1 MESINAWLAEWPLAQ
16 GLLGLTLLILLAMLL
31 HFIVRRTVLRALR
44 GVIKRTETKLDDYI
58 IQHNTLGYLF
68 HVVPS
73 AVIQFG
79 VQYVPNVPGDLATVV
94 RNVALAY
101 TILMVMLAIS
111 ALLRAVNDI
120 YEHRPENRARPIKGY
135 LQLIKIVLTVV
146 GIILI
151 IATLIERSPLLLL
164 SGMGALTAV
173 LMLVFKDTIL
183 SFVAGIQ
190 IASHDMVRV
199 GDWIEMPQLGADGD
213 VIEIALHTVKVQ
225 NWDRTITTIP
235 TWRLVGESF
244 RNWRGMTESGGRRIK
259 RALHIDQGS
268 IHFLTAAELEHL
280 QRFELLRDY
289 LGEKRQELEEWNA
302 RYSGDINQRRL
313 TNIGTFRAY
322 VTQYLKSHPGVHQG
336 LILMVRQLPP
346 GPQGLPLEVYCFSAD
361 IGWVPH
367 ENLAGDIFDHL
378 LSIMGEF
385 GLAVF
390 QNPSGRDLALVG
402 ASRANDPDH
411 KS

>member
-1 MESINAWLAEWPLAQ
+1 MEAFNSWWAEWPLAQ
-16 GLLGLTLLILLAMLL
+16 GLMGLVLLGLVAMLL
-31 HFIVRRTVLRALR
+31 HFIARRTLLRLFR
-44 GVIKRTETKLDDYI
+44 GLIKRTETRLDDYI
-58 IQHNTLGYLF
+58 IKHGTLGYLF
-68 HVVPS
+68 HLVPS

-79 VQYVPNVPGDLATVV
+79 VQYVPNVPDDLATVV

-101 TILMVMLAIS
+101 TIFMVMLAIS
-111 ALLRAVNDI
+111 AFLKAVNDI

-135 LQLIKIVLTVV
+135 LQLIKIVLSVV
-146 GIILI
+146 ATILI

-213 VIEIALHTVKVQ
+213 VVEIALHTVKVQ

-244 RNWRGMTESGGRRIK
+244 RNWRGMIDSGGRRIK
-259 RALHIDQGS
+259 RALHIDLGS
-268 IHFLTAAELEHL
+268 IHFLTGDELQHL
-280 QRFELLRDY
+280 ERFELLREY
-289 LGEKRQELEEWNA
+289 LAAKTEELSGWNA
-302 RYSGDINQRRL
+302 RFSGDINQRRL

-322 VTQYLKSHPGVHQG
+322 VFHYLKSHPGVHQG
-336 LILMVRQLPP
+336 MSLLVRQLQPQ
-346 GPQGLPLEVYCFSAD
+346 PQGLPLEIYCFSAD
-361 IGWVPH
+361 TSWLAH
-367 ENLAGDIFDHL
+367 EDLAGDIFDHL
-378 LSIMGEF
+378 LAIMGEF
-385 GLAVF
+385 GLNVF
-390 QNPSGRDLALVG
+390 QSPGGRDLAGLLVRDQ
-402 ASRANDPDH
+402 ADH
-411 KS
+411 G

>member
-1 MESINAWLAEWPLAQ
+1 MESITDWFAEWPLAQ
-16 GLLGLTLLILLAMLL
+16 GLLGLLLLLLLAILL

-44 GVIKRTETKLDDYI
+44 GLIKRTETKLDDYI

-79 VQYVPNVPGDLATVV
+79 VQYVPNVPDDLATVV

-101 TILMVMLAIS
+101 TILMVMLAVS
-111 ALLRAVNDI
+111 AFLKAVNDI

-146 GIILI
+146 AVILI

-213 VIEIALHTVKVQ
+213 VVEIALHTVKVQ

-235 TWRLVGESF
+235 TWRMVGESF

-268 IHFLTAAELEHL
+268 IHFLTPTELKHL
-280 QRFELLRDY
+280 EGFELLRDY
-289 LGEKRQELEEWNA
+289 LASKRQELDDWNA

-336 LILMVRQLPP
+336 MILMVRQLPP
-346 GPQGLPLEVYCFSAD
+346 GPQGLPLEIYCFSAD
-361 IGWVPH
+361 TAWVAH

-378 LSIMGEF
+378 MSIVGEF
-385 GLAVF
+385 GLSVF
-390 QNPSGRDLALVG
+390 QNPSGRDLTHLTP
-402 ASRANDPDH
+402 SRATANAGG
-411 KS
+411 

>member
-1 MESINAWLAEWPLAQ
+1 MESIRHWLAEWPAAHGLA
-16 GLLGLTLLILLAMLL
+16 GLALLVLLAMLL
-31 HFIVRRTVLRALR
+31 HFVVRRTVLRALR
-44 GVIKRTETKLDDYI
+44 GLIKRTETQLDDYI
-58 IQHNTLGYLF
+58 IRHNTLGYLF

-79 VQYVPNVPGDLATVV
+79 VQYVPNLPDDLATVV

-101 TILMVMLAIS
+101 SILMVMLAIGAFLS
-111 ALLRAVNDI
+111 ALNDM
-120 YEHRPENRARPIKGY
+120 YEHRPQNRARPIKGY
-135 LQLIKIVLTVV
+135 LQLVKIVLWVV
-146 GIILI
+146 AGILV

-213 VIEIALHTVKVQ
+213 VIDIALHTVKVQ

-244 RNWRGMTESGGRRIK
+244 RNWRGMSESGGRRIK
-259 RALHIDQGS
+259 RSLHVDLGS
-268 IHFLTAAELEHL
+268 IHFLTPAELEHL

-289 LGEKRQELEEWNA
+289 LATKREELADWNA

-322 VTQYLKSHPGVHQG
+322 VTQYLKSHTGVHQG
-336 LILMVRQLPP
+336 MILMVRQLPP
-346 GPQGLPLEVYCFSAD
+346 GPQGLPLEIYCFSAD
-361 IGWVPH
+361 TAWVAH

-378 LSIMGEF
+378 LSILGEF
-385 GLAVF
+385 GLSVY
-390 QNPSGRDLALVG
+390 QSPSGRDLARLPLPAEG
-402 ASRANDPDH
+402 RG
-411 KS
+411 

>member
-1 MESINAWLAEWPLAQ
+1 MSDWPLAQ
-16 GLLGLTLLILLAMLL
+16 GLLGLALLFLFAILL

-44 GVIKRTETKLDDYI
+44 ELIKRTETKLDDYI

-79 VQYVPNVPGDLATVV
+79 VQYVPNVPADLATVV

-111 ALLRAVNDI
+111 AFLKAVNDI

-146 GIILI
+146 AVILI

-213 VIEIALHTVKVQ
+213 VVEIALHTVKVQ

-268 IHFLTAAELEHL
+268 IHFLTPAELQHL
-280 QRFELLRDY
+280 ERFELLRDY
-289 LGEKRQELEEWNA
+289 LAMKRQELADWNA

-336 LILMVRQLPP
+336 MILMVRQLPP
-346 GPQGLPLEVYCFSAD
+346 GPQGLPLEIYCFSAD
-361 IGWVPH
+361 TAWVAH
-367 ENLAGDIFDHL
+367 ESLAGDIFDHL
-378 LSIMGEF
+378 LSIVGEF
-385 GLAVF
+385 GLSMY
-390 QNPSGRDLALVG
+390 QSPSGRDLARLSLTVTLPAEG
-402 ASRANDPDH
+402 RG
-411 KS
+411 